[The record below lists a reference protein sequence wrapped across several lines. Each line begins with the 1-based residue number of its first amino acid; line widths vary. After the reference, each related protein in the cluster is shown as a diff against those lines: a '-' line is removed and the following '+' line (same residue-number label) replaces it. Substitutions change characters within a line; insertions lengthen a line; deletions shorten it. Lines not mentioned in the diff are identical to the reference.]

1 MYISSEVGKQLEM
14 TVNIKYTKAIIV
26 SKKPYSR
33 RVNIVIDGQQIKQL
47 TSYVTLGW
55 ELSMIYAKRTPIEER

>member
-1 MYISSEVGKQLEM
+1 M

-26 SKKPYSR
+26 SKKQYSR
-33 RVNIVIDGQQIKQL
+33 RVNIGIDGQQIKQL

-55 ELSMIYAKRTPIEER
+55 

>member
-1 MYISSEVGKQLEM
+1 M

-26 SKKPYSR
+26 SKKPYSPK
-33 RVNIVIDGQQIKQL
+33 VNIAIDGQQIKQL